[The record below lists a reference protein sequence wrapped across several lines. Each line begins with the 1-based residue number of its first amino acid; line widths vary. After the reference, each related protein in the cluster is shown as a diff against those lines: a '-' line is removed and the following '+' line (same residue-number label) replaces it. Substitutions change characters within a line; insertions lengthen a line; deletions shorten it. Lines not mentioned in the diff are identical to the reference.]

1 MGIKSNRWDPTTWR
15 LQDVVNLDQIG
26 PRMWTTLKETWYMGF
41 TSFGGP
47 PVHFKIFRDKY
58 VTKLHWIDETVYQ
71 ELFSIC
77 QAFSGPGSTK
87 MHYCINLIRL
97 GFLPA
102 VFSFF
107 LWSLPGALG
116 MFALALGISNVG
128 ETLPRAVYALLSG
141 LNAATVGIIALA
153 AVQLAQKAIT
163 DKMTRLLVYL
173 SAAAGL
179 LYNALWYF
187 PVLMLAAGVAAV
199 VWDFR
204 WLHPPVLWF
213 VGLFKKKKTE
223 RETDVEREVELRE
236 QVPAGSGAERGE
248 VGEELRRSQEGK
260 GKQPEGAR
268 ERHSGG
274 DGDGTSQQQLR
285 REEEEV
291 EERVVPQTHKIN
303 LMSWKSGLAL
313 IIAFLASF
321 VAVMLTR
328 GLIPTNPLLY
338 RLFSNLYLA
347 GTIIFGGGPVVIPL
361 LREYIVAENWVST
374 RDFLIGLALI
384 QGFPGPNFN
393 FAVYLGTLTAI
404 NGGHS
409 GALGGFLGFLAIFLP
424 GIWTV
429 HGTMGLWSAIRGW
442 RWVKSSLRGINAAA
456 VGLIYTAVYRL
467 WQIGWIDEGF
477 SSGKSLADDP
487 WWVVVT
493 AGSYV
498 GGAWFGV
505 EPPVACIFGAV
516 LGLVR
521 YGVVE
526 AQGY

>member
-1 MGIKSNRWDPTTWR
+1 MGLKSHRWDPTTWR
-15 LQDVVNLDQIG
+15 LKDFVNLDEIG
-26 PRMWTTLKETWYMGF
+26 PRMWTSFKENWYMGF

-47 PVHFKIFRDKY
+47 PVHFKIFHDKY
-58 VTKLHWIDETVYQ
+58 VSKLSWIDETVYQ

-87 MHYCINLIRL
+87 MHYCINLLRL
-97 GFLPA
+97 GFPPA
-102 VFSFF
+102 VLSFF

-116 MFALALGISNVG
+116 MFGLAIGISNVG

-163 DKMTRLLVYL
+163 DKLTRLLVYL
-173 SAAAGL
+173 GAAAGL

-187 PVLMLAAGVAAV
+187 PVLMLAAGVVAV

-204 WLHPPVLWF
+204 WLHGPVLW
-213 VGLFKKKKTE
+213 VVSKVKKGKVRDE
-223 RETDVEREVELRE
+223 EREVELRE
-236 QVPAGSGAERGE
+236 QRVPGGSGAERE
-248 VGEELRRSQEGK
+248 VVREEDGK
-260 GKQPEGAR
+260 GTR
-268 ERHSGG
+268 ERVSTGG
-274 DGDGTSQQQLR
+274 DNADGQSQQQLR
-285 REEEEV
+285 REEEEA
-291 EERVVPQTHKIN
+291 EERVVPRSHQISV
-303 LMSWKSGLAL
+303 MSWKSGLAL
-313 IIAFLASF
+313 IVAFLASF
-321 VAVMLTR
+321 IAVMLTR
-328 GLIPTNPLLY
+328 GLIPANPLLY

-361 LREYIVAENWVST
+361 LREYIVAENWVSP

-404 NGGHS
+404 NGGYS
-409 GALGGFLGFLAIFLP
+409 GVLGGFLGFLAIFLP
-424 GIWTV
+424 GLWTV

-442 RWVKSSLRGINAAA
+442 RWVKSSLRGVNAAA

-467 WQIGWIDEGF
+467 WQIGWIDQGF
-477 SSGKSLADDP
+477 SQGKSLADDP